1 MKHLQLSLALL
12 LCSSSAWAQVVC
24 SEGSTCVSDADLK
37 TFVYLLEEKHC
48 LQTTQPTIQLDPVT
62 VIVDKDG
69 RLYYSGADP
78 KPYTL
83 KLSWCNY
90 EVTATGKVA
99 LTVAKNELPVWG
111 FRFRP
116 KFAGSYLFVDG
127 FSSTKAI
134 DGVDVGVLWD
144 FLYYKSVNLNVS
156 TGFRS
161 IGGGVGLDLF
171 KSITLY
177 GGYAFSWWT
186 LKHNPSIGIGFA
198 LW

>member
-1 MKHLQLSLALL
+1 MF
-12 LCSSSAWAQVVC
+12 LCWSTSVWAQAVC
-24 SEGSTCVSDADLK
+24 AEKSTCVADKDLT
-37 TFVYLLEEKHC
+37 TFVSLLEEKHC
-48 LQTTQPTIQLDPVT
+48 LQTTQPIIQLDPVT
-62 VIVDKDG
+62 VIVDKEG

-156 TGFRS
+156 TGFRA
-161 IGGGVGLDLF
+161 IGVGIGVDLF
-171 KSITLY
+171 KSMTLY

>member
-1 MKHLQLSLALL
+1 MKRLLLALL
-12 LCSSSAWAQVVC
+12 LLLWSIPAEAQVVC
-24 SEGSTCVSDADLK
+24 GEGATCVSDADLK
-37 TFVYLLEEKHC
+37 AFVTLLEEKKC

-62 VIVDKDG
+62 VVVDKNG
-69 RLYYSGADP
+69 RVYYSGADP

-83 KLSWCNY
+83 KLSWCAY

-99 LTVAKNELPVWG
+99 LTVARNEPPTWG

-134 DGVDVGVLWD
+134 DGVDVGILWD
-144 FLYYKSVNLNVS
+144 FLYYKSLNLNAS

-161 IGGGVGLDLF
+161 IGGGVGFD
-171 KSITLY
+171 ITSNFGIY
-177 GGYAFSWWT
+177 AGYSFSWWT
-186 LKHNPSIGIGFA
+186 LKHNPQLGLYFSF
-198 LW
+198 W